1 MKPGGLG
8 MVLLIYVVQVGIYM
22 LLGTP
27 GIYAAAFAL
36 GGCLVYI
43 AASS

>member
-8 MVLLIYVVQVGIYM
+8 VVLLIYAVQVG
-22 LLGTP
+22 LLLLVGTP
-27 GIYAAAFAL
+27 GFYAAAIAL